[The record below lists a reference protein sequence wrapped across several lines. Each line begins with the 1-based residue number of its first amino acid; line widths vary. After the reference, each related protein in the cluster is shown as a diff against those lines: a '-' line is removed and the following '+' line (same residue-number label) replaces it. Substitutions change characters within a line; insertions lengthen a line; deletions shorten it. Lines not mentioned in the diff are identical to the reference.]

1 MNIFWLDDY
10 PEISVKYY
18 CDKHVVKMI
27 LEYAQLMSTAH
38 HEFNSYWKKDV
49 YKPTHKNHPCAIWV
63 RESADNYMLLFTL
76 FKELSREYTYR
87 YGKVHK
93 TDREK
98 SHILAHVPDGLQFSM
113 ATKPPQ
119 CFNGHDEYKGDDHI
133 VAYRRFYNGTKR
145 NLFTLKDGSPA
156 WKNRPI
162 PEWVVYDK

>member
-1 MNIFWLDDY
+1 
-10 PEISVKYY
+10 
-18 CDKHVVKMI
+18 MI

-38 HEFNSYWKKDV
+38 HEFDSYWKDQV

-76 FKELSREYTYR
+76 FKELCKEYTYR

-98 SHILAHVPDGLQFSM
+98 SHILFHVPDGLQFSM
-113 ATKPPQ
+113 VTKPAQAMP
-119 CFNGHDEYKGDDHI
+119 DDYKCDDA
-133 VAYRRFYNGTKR
+133 VEAYRRYFNAEKR
-145 NLFTLKDGSPA
+145 NLFS

-162 PEWVVYDK
+162 PEWVTSDK